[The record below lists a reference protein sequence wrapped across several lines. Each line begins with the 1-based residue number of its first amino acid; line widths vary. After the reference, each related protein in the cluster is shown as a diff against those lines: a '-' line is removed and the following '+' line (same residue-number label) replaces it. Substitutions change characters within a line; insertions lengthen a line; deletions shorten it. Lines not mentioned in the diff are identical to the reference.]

1 MLAQV
6 AAAVFLLVV
15 VARGARAE
23 GAALRPDLP
32 GIRTAAHAA
41 VALVIRTLT
50 LRAALLVT
58 TYGATHTGGDADLA
72 AHQLAMTLWTFL
84 AFALDA
90 IAIAAQALTGRSLGA
105 GDVAGTRALT
115 RRMVQWGA
123 VSGVVTGLGL
133 AALSPVLGHLF
144 TSDATVVDLLVPVLL
159 VAAARP
165 TGGRG
170 RVRPRRGPDRRRRRH
185 LPRLG
190 RPVVLVVYTP
200 LALLATTLTWLWVA
214 FSFGFMLARAALL
227 VHRAYGDAWLV
238 TGTTRPARP

>member
-1 MLAQV
+1 MYSLR
-6 AAAVFLLVV
+6 AARAGVEAVTPPTSDTAGRRLRLVV
-15 VARGARAE
+15 A
-23 GAALRPDLP
+23 P
-32 GIRTAAHAA
+32 A

-58 TYGATHTGGDADLA
+58 TYGAAHTGGDADLA

-133 AALSPVLGHLF
+133 AALSPVLGRVF
-144 TSDATVVDLLVPVLL
+144 TPDGTVVDLLVPVLL
-159 VAAARP
+159 VAA
-165 TGGRG
+165 
-170 RVRPRRGPDRRRRRH
+170 
-185 LPRLG
+185 LG
-190 RPVVLVVYTP
+190 QPVAGVVYVLDGVLIGAGDGAYLAWAGLVVLVVYNP
-200 LALLATTLTWLWVA
+200 LALLASTLTWLWVA